1 MKNNRLYIIAFCLIT
16 GLSSCNK
23 MLDLKPLD
31 KVSDATLLATPNGI
45 KTLVAR
51 LYAQMPMEDFNYR
64 PTQNPAFNRRGW
76 DGVGQ
81 NITMLDFFTDDAH
94 RASGNGIGATNDG
107 YWPYAQIREINLFFD
122 NIAGAKAKGILTE
135 AQYNILK
142 SETHFIRAYTYFG
155 LVKRYGGVPL
165 ITKALDNDYF
175 PGSDNTALRIPRST
189 EKETWN
195 FIMSELDLAVQFLP
209 ATPSSGDGVYRA
221 TKWAAYGLKSRA
233 ALFAASVAKYS
244 SRVPLAGEAVNS
256 KLVGMD
262 ASDAAAFYTQS
273 INASKEI
280 IDKSGKT
287 LYMPTPANA
296 SDAAKNFQ
304 NLFVTE
310 NSEIIFCKAFLN
322 GTTVA
327 GQGHSYDAFYNPAQT
342 NSGFHKFGRYSP
354 TLDIVDAFEDYSD
367 NGSGASVPIV
377 TRTDG
382 NENYSI
388 PTRANLLSNL
398 NLPFRRYNSLMEPFV
413 NKDARMLAS
422 VMVPG
427 STWKNTPIVIQG
439 GIISPTGA
447 LTLYAQATVK
457 GSDGKDYF
465 AMGAPG
471 TAFSGFL
478 NTTGS
483 EDGIN
488 YTTSGFSIK
497 KYLAEGVSVQG
508 ATESS
513 TTSWIDFRLAEIY
526 LNYAEA
532 VVESGTGD
540 EALARKVLN
549 DLRRRAA
556 HTDNIPAT
564 LANVLKER
572 RVELAFEGQRYWDL
586 IRRREFHTLFNLYK
600 RKALVPV
607 QDLRDAAQPKF
618 IFVRMNQHHDEISGG
633 RRFENHFYYNSIPGR
648 SSNNLIQNPVY
659 N

>member
-1 MKNNRLYIIAFCLIT
+1 MKKNKLYIIALFLVT
-16 GLSSCNK
+16 SLAGCNK
-23 MLDLKPLD
+23 ALELEPLD
-31 KVSDATLLATPNGI
+31 KISDQTLLASPNGI

-64 PTQNPAFNRRGW
+64 PNQAGFNVRGW
-76 DGVGQ
+76 QGVGQ
-81 NITMLDFFTDDAH
+81 NISMLDFLTDDAH
-94 RASGNGIGATNDG
+94 RSSGNGVGATNEG
-107 YWPYAQIREINLFFD
+107 YWPYSQIREINLFFD
-122 NIAGAKAKGILTE
+122 NITAAKTKGTLND
-135 AQYNILK
+135 AQYNLLK
-142 SETHFIRAYTYFG
+142 SEAHFIRAYTYFG

-165 ITKALDNDYF
+165 ITKVLDGDYV
-175 PGSDNTALRIPRST
+175 PGSANTALRIPRST
-189 EKETWN
+189 EKEIWN
-195 FIMSELDLAVQFLP
+195 FVMSELDLAVQFLP
-209 ATPSSGDGVYRA
+209 STPNSGDGVYRA

-244 SRVPLAGEAVNS
+244 NRVSLAGEAVS
-256 KLVGMD
+256 AKLVGMD
-262 ASDAAAFYTQS
+262 AADAAAFYTHS
-273 INASKEI
+273 INASKQI
-280 IDKSGKT
+280 MDNSGRS

-296 SDAAKNFQ
+296 ADAAKNFQ

-310 NSEIIFCKAFLN
+310 NNEIIFSKAYLN

-354 TLDIVDAFEDYSD
+354 TLEVVDAFEDYTD
-367 NGSGASVPIV
+367 NGSGASAPIV

-382 NENYSI
+382 NETYSI
-388 PTRANLLSNL
+388 ATQANLASSL
-398 NLPFRRYNSLMEPFV
+398 NLPFRKYNSPTEPFM
-413 NKDARMLAS
+413 NKDARLLGS
-422 VMVPG
+422 VIVPG
-427 STWKNTPIVIQG
+427 STWKNTPIIIQA
-439 GIISPTGA
+439 GIISTTGA
-447 LTLYAQATVK
+447 LTLYAQKTER
-457 GSDGKDYF
+457 GLDGKDYY

-471 TAFSGFL
+471 TSFSGFL
-478 NTTGS
+478 NATGG

-488 YTTSGFSIK
+488 YTTSGFSVK

-540 EALARKVLN
+540 AALARKVLN

-556 HTDNIPAT
+556 HMDNIPAT
-564 LANVLKER
+564 ITNIMKER

-600 RKALVPV
+600 RKALVPLL
-607 QDLRDAAQPKF
+607 DLREATPKY
-618 IFVRMNQHHDEISGG
+618 IFVRMNQHHDELAGG

-648 SSNNLIQNPVY
+648 SANNLVQNPVY